1 MDLKLSVVMSA
12 FNSSK
17 WIEESIKSVLA
28 QSFKNF
34 EFIIVNDGSTD
45 STSEILEKYQ
55 SIDNRIIVI
64 TKNIQVVPSVFLLI
78 FQMHLVGMPLLAVQ

>member
-55 SIDNRIIVI
+55 SIDNRIIII
-64 TKNIQVVPSVFLLI
+64 TKKKYRFNEFIKYWN
-78 FQMHLVGMPLLAVQ
+78 

>member
-64 TKNIQVVPSVFLLI
+64 TKKYRFN
-78 FQMHLVGMPLLAVQ
+78 

>member
-17 WIEESIKSVLA
+17 FIEESIKSVLA

-45 STSEILEKYQ
+45 STSEILEKV
-55 SIDNRIIVI
+55 SNNR
-64 TKNIQVVPSVFLLI
+64 
-78 FQMHLVGMPLLAVQ
+78 